1 MQSPHEL
8 MFVIIYWGEWH
19 QPLKITSIML
29 ESQILLLCDQLTYS
43 NSLKVYIKFHLRNYH
58 GHRFP
63 NQMSL
68 RSSKGTHYLKSMWY
82 YDVYLENIICH
93 LHSLINSDEFYREYI
108 HYKKNGKQLRFL
120 SVKKGNRWRF
130 SKASSSPLSL
140 YVLGNNDTFRKRH
153 LW

>member
-29 ESQILLLCDQLTYS
+29 ESQILLLCDQLTY

-68 RSSKGTHYLKSMWY
+68 RSSKGTYCLKSMWY
-82 YDVYLENIICH
+82 YDVNLENIICH

-108 HYKKNGKQLRFL
+108 YDNLRI
-120 SVKKGNRWRF
+120 SSIGQSHWRLLAQY
-130 SKASSSPLSL
+130 SLKVESL
-140 YVLGNNDTFRKRH
+140 YNIIVWWIMKTQ
-153 LW
+153 